1 MTNMRSANTTTTHL
15 LMHTT
20 YSHHTLPGVGCL
32 KPEPVETIK
41 SLKIQLLFLL
51 YDYKKYIIT
60 QLMTITV
67 TKHFSL
73 YVAKTHGGDT
83 LHLFFIWGNQYV
95 IISNTSSK

>member
-1 MTNMRSANTTTTHL
+1 MYLSEQNIV
-15 LMHTT
+15 
-20 YSHHTLPGVGCL
+20 TLN
-32 KPEPVETIK
+32 I
-41 SLKIQLLFLL
+41 SYILFSL

-67 TKHFSL
+67 TKPFSL